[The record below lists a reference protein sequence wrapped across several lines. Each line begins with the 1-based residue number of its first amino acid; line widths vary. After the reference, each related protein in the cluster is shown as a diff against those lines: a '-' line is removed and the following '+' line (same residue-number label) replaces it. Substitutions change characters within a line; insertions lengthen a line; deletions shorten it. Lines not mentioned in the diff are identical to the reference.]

1 MPDSRGKRADR
12 PWEGASVLYCRLRPD
27 DAVRQ
32 PAAIAAGI
40 NTASRATIIAVGPGS
55 LAARAGIAL
64 GDIVVA
70 LDGELV
76 KGVDDLIQLL
86 TAERIGRESRSRC

>member
-1 MPDSRGKRADR
+1 M
-12 PWEGASVLYCRLRPD
+12 
-27 DAVRQ
+27 RQ

-55 LAARAGIAL
+55 PGARAGIAL

-76 KGVDDLIQLL
+76 KGVDDLIRFDCR
-86 TAERIGRESRSRC
+86 AIGREFYHVLGSVKHS